1 MARVFYQSLISTSQT
16 LILNPSSSFHLSGA
30 LRLPFLPSSARFLAL
45 RLRSHRADRGHLIE
59 IDLGAGDSSSSS
71 SDSSGDVEVVGVRR
85 LEDAIH
91 GIIVRRSA
99 PDWLPFLPGS
109 SYWVPPRRRA
119 AAAGMVEL
127 VGRFANPMSEEEMLS
142 LTSARGW
149 PSSGYFVEAC
159 ASPQLAK
166 KIPKKAAV
174 QSDDEE

>member
-149 PSSGYFVEAC
+149 PSSGYFVEA
-159 ASPQLAK
+159 K